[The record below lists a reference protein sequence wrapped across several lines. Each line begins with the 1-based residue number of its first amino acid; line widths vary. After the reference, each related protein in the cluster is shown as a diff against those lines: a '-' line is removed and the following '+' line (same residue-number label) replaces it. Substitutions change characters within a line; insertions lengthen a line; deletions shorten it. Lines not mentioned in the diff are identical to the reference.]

1 MNFCIKSK
9 NVLTPDGVKSA
20 AIIIENGIIRDI
32 VSSFENS
39 EIPVEDFGDLVIMP
53 ALTDTHVHIN
63 EPGREDWEGF
73 ETATKAAAAGGITT
87 LADMPLNSSPVT
99 VDIDSFRK
107 KLNSAKDKL
116 YVDCGFYGGIIP
128 GNSDKLSEMID
139 AGVLG
144 FKAFMTDSGIEEF
157 PCVSESDLRHALE
170 KIQGSD
176 IPLLVHAESDC
187 GFNKEKE
194 YSEYSYSSFLNTR
207 PPEWETKAIEI
218 LIRLSREFDQHIH
231 IVHLSSAE
239 SLHIIK
245 RAKAEGLKITVETCP
260 HYLFFSSEEINDRE
274 TLYKCTPP
282 IRNNE
287 NREMLWDAINHGV
300 IDFIVS
306 DHSPCEPGLKC
317 IEEGSFE
324 KAWGGISSLQLGLP
338 VVWTECRKRGISIE
352 KVSKFMSHNTADFIG
367 IGDQKGKL
375 KKGYWADIVI
385 FDPERR
391 FTVAD
396 EMLFH
401 KHRNT
406 PYLSREL
413 YGLVQ
418 SVFLKGNKIF
428 EDGKILTKPNGNI
441 ILNNPDLPI

>member
-128 GNSDKLSEMID
+128 GNSDKLTDMAG

-144 FKAFMTDSGIEEF
+144 FKSFMTDSGIEEF

-170 KIQGSD
+170 KIQGYD

-245 RAKAEGLKITVETCP
+245 RAK
-260 HYLFFSSEEINDRE
+260 S
-274 TLYKCTPP
+274 
-282 IRNNE
+282 
-287 NREMLWDAINHGV
+287 
-300 IDFIVS
+300 
-306 DHSPCEPGLKC
+306 
-317 IEEGSFE
+317 
-324 KAWGGISSLQLGLP
+324 
-338 VVWTECRKRGISIE
+338 
-352 KVSKFMSHNTADFIG
+352 
-367 IGDQKGKL
+367 
-375 KKGYWADIVI
+375 
-385 FDPERR
+385 
-391 FTVAD
+391 
-396 EMLFH
+396 
-401 KHRNT
+401 
-406 PYLSREL
+406 
-413 YGLVQ
+413 
-418 SVFLKGNKIF
+418 
-428 EDGKILTKPNGNI
+428 
-441 ILNNPDLPI
+441 